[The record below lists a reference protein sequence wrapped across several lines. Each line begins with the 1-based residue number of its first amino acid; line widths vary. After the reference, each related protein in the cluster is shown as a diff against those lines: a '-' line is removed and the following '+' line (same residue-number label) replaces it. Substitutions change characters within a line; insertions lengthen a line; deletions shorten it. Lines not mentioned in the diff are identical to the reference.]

1 MSDKVAIPN
10 AFTPNG
16 DGKNDVFFP
25 ILAGNFQEVT
35 EFRIYNRWG
44 QMVHNSN
51 TPWDGTFDSKTQP
64 AGTFVYYTIIR
75 VPDQQNAGATKDLKF
90 QGSFSLLH

>member
-1 MSDKVAIPN
+1 LG
-10 AFTPNG
+10 TNG
-16 DGKNDVFFP
+16 TQ
-25 ILAGNFQEVT
+25 FQ
-35 EFRIYNRWG
+35 F
-44 QMVHNSN
+44 